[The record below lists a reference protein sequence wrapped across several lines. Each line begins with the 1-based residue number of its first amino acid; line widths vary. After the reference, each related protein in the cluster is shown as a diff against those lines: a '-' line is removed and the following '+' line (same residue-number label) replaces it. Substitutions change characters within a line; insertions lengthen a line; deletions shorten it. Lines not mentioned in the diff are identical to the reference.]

1 MKKFVFG
8 IDVGGTS
15 IKFGF
20 FKQNEGLIK
29 KWSIPTD
36 ISDNGKNII
45 YDIAKEVKNCI
56 DEFSLTKG
64 QVKAIGLS
72 VPGPVDESGVVRG
85 CVNIGWDD
93 FDAAKELSGLTDL
106 NCVSINDAN
115 AAGLGEALHGVAKGC
130 RSAVMLTIGTGVGGA
145 VIIDGM
151 PIMGKRGNAGEIGH
165 FKVNIDETEY
175 CSCKKKG
182 CLEFYA
188 SATGIKRFA
197 KRNTEKYGCSALI
210 NTDSYTVEDMANEA
224 KKGDRLCIDAFEN
237 AGKYIGLAL
246 SHIAGTVDPDIFIL
260 GGGVS
265 EAGDILFT
273 PVKNYF
279 EKYSF
284 GTECE
289 IPIVK
294 AVLGNY
300 AGIFGAAEF
309 AIGKENLID

>member
-1 MKKFVFG
+1 M
-8 IDVGGTS
+8 
-15 IKFGF
+15 
-20 FKQNEGLIK
+20 
-29 KWSIPTD
+29 
-36 ISDNGKNII
+36 
-45 YDIAKEVKNCI
+45 A
-56 DEFSLTKG
+56 
-64 QVKAIGLS
+64 
-72 VPGPVDESGVVRG
+72 
-85 CVNIGWDD
+85 
-93 FDAAKELSGLTDL
+93 
-106 NCVSINDAN
+106 INDAN
-115 AAGLGEALHGVAKGC
+115 AAGLGEALHGAAKGC
-130 RSAVMLTIGTGVGGA
+130 HTAVMITIGTGVGGA

-151 PIMGKRGNAGEIGH
+151 PISGKRGNAGEIGH

-197 KRNTEKYGCSALI
+197 KRNTEKYRHSTLGH
-210 NTDSYTVEDMANEA
+210 TDSYTVEDMADEA

-237 AGKYIGLAL
+237 AGKYIGLVL

-265 EAGDILFT
+265 EAGDILFN
-273 PVKNYF
+273 PVKKYF
-279 EKYSF
+279 KEYSF

-294 AVLGNY
+294 AKLGTD

-309 AIGKENLID
+309 ARGKENFIDRKTFGK